1 MPTEAQKRASAK
13 WNAAHMVT
21 LGVKMRRELAIEFAA
36 LAERNG
42 TTRNAVLLQAVRDYV
57 EAHRQDGQ
65 DPGPA
70 PADRPQGQA
79 PEETPPPGQP

>member
-13 WNAAHMVT
+13 WSAAHMVT
-21 LGVKMRRELAIEFAA
+21 LGVKMRRDLAVEFAA
-36 LAERNG
+36 LTERNG

-65 DPGPA
+65 AQEGQTQGQPA
-70 PADRPQGQA
+70 ADRQDAGQH
-79 PEETPPPGQP
+79 

>member
-13 WNAAHMVT
+13 WSAAHMVT

-36 LAERNG
+36 LTERNG

-57 EAHRQDGQ
+57 EAHRQDGHAQ
-65 DPGPA
+65 EGQA
-70 PADRPQGQA
+70 QGQSA
-79 PEETPPPGQP
+79 PDRQDSGQD